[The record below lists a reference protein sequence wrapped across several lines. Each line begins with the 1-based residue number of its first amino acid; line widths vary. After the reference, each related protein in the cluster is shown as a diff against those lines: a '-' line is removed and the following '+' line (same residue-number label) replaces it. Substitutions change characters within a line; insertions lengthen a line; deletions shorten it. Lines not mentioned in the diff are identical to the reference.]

1 MRDFVIGKLRRDLQD
16 RAAARASS
24 KLPITS
30 SISSPIN
37 SPINFPINYPIT
49 RLSNYPIL
57 RPIRMFESGFTMIEL
72 LIVVTLI
79 IILSTMGMTQ
89 YRAGVIHAREATLK
103 EDLFRLR
110 DAIDQYYADKGQYP
124 SALDALVSDGYIR
137 KLPEDPF
144 TRSADTWQEVPAEPD
159 PNNPVAEP
167 GIQDVKSGSDATA
180 LDGSKYADW

>member
-1 MRDFVIGKLRRDLQD
+1 MGDLVIGKLRRALQD

-24 KLPITS
+24 KLPI
-30 SISSPIN
+30 SSPIN
-37 SPINFPINYPIT
+37 SAINSPINYPIT
-49 RLSNYPIL
+49 RLSNYPI
-57 RPIRMFESGFTMIEL
+57 RVSESGFTLIEL

-144 TRSADTWQEVPAEPD
+144 TRSADTWQAVPAEPD